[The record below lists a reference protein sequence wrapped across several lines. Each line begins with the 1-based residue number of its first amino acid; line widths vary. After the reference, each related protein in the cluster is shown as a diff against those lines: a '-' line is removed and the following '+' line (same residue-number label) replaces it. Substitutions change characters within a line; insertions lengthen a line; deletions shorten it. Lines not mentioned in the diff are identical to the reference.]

1 MKQSL
6 ARLLISASA
15 LFATIAQAQDVKSVD
30 ANRAYLDARRVG
42 RVFTADVGGG
52 YSSGPTRF
60 AKAGVYV
67 NPDWVIEGYY
77 EESRTWFFGRLTSRG
92 VRSRNF
98 WNANLYTNAGIIQ
111 RRVSGRNMFLDMAS
125 STFSGVDTR
134 YEIKYWDIGPEFAV
148 GSQWQWSAFQAGID
162 WAGIYWPVYASAADI
177 TRTEN
182 DVVTT
187 KRAND
192 DIEPEPSARLLRVY
206 VGFSI

>member
-1 MKQSL
+1 MKPSL
-6 ARLLISASA
+6 ARLLIATSF
-15 LFATIAQAQDVKSVD
+15 LLATIAQAQDGKSSGTKS
-30 ANRAYLDARRVG
+30 AWLDASRAG
-42 RVFTADVGGG
+42 RVFTGDVGGG

-60 AKAGVYV
+60 AKAGVFI
-67 NPDWVIEGYY
+67 NPDWVLEGYY
-77 EESRTWFFGRLTSRG
+77 EESRTWFFGRMTSRG
-92 VRSRNF
+92 LRSKNF
-98 WNANLYTNAGIIQ
+98 WNANLYTSAGLIQ
-111 RRVSGRNMFLDMAS
+111 RRISGRNMFLDMAS

-134 YEIKYWDIGPEFAV
+134 YEIKYWDIGPEFAI

-192 DIEPEPSARLLRVY
+192 DIEPEPSARLLRIY